1 VNGSVLDGAESRCVP
16 LYSPGNC
23 TLQVGTGSRSKSPVD
38 GLVFVAERVFDP
50 EERKSWLEKAEDI
63 DRRGLGT
70 TPHDGLVRYDAV

>member
-1 VNGSVLDGAESRCVP
+1 
-16 LYSPGNC
+16 
-23 TLQVGTGSRSKSPVD
+23 VGTGSRSKSPVD